1 MTAVALETES
11 ATCELR
17 RFNKKYPSCVVENDL
32 CFPPALD
39 FLKGELEPSREPPAI
54 PILVVAKLALHAL
67 ASLLSGNAS
76 FLSQFRS
83 AVISLSVGACVIV

>member
-1 MTAVALETES
+1 M
-11 ATCELR
+11 
-17 RFNKKYPSCVVENDL
+17 
-32 CFPPALD
+32 D